1 MRKGLLLAFMLFI
14 MVAFSGCKPILSE
27 KIIEDINEN
36 SNLEI
41 KLLATADAF
50 DSSSFDIIPGGM
62 GVEGYYDKKY
72 GDVEVDEESL
82 YQCYVQY
89 DVTSYP
95 DVVFGD
101 ERVTGIF
108 ITDPEI
114 YIYDYSVG
122 DNSQEFSDL
131 LKEKGFEEYYN
142 NGHLIKFSKKKVEIR
157 CGVNAETQEINS
169 IYIGVDVTNIS
180 GAIF

>member
-1 MRKGLLLAFMLFI
+1 MRKGLFLAFMLFI

-50 DSSSFDIIPGGM
+50 DFSTFDIIPGGM

-101 ERVTGIF
+101 ARVTGVF

-122 DNSQEFSDL
+122 DNSQEFSEL
-131 LKEKGFEEYYN
+131 LKFAHKLRLSGV
-142 NGHLIKFSKKKVEIR
+142 SKKEALSQILKFR
-157 CGVNAETQEINS
+157 
-169 IYIGVDVTNIS
+169 
-180 GAIF
+180 